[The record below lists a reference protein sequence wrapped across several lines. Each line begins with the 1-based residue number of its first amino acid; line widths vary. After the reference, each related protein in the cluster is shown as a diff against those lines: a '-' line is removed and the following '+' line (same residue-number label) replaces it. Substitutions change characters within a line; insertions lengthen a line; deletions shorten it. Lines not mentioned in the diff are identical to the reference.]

1 MGVSKMKLSWSELCP
16 DLLRCVYERLSF
28 TDLIRAKSV
37 CSSWHSASRGFLPKR
52 NQNPWLVLFPS
63 NGSHD
68 SNGTCLFFVPEDKDK
83 VYKTRDLGVDFGR
96 SRCLATYGSWLLMM
110 DNLWNLNV
118 LNPLT
123 GERIDLPALTEPVV
137 PERFRPMLKSSLAC
151 LWIDKKTKDYLV
163 VWTME
168 HFLVFTKRGINTW
181 RGFSSKYVGG
191 TTGYVQMVYDH
202 KAQKLYAYRLCYGD
216 IKIWCFCG
224 DDEPQE
230 VFEAESACLTGFS
243 YRDFLPDRWRTNGFD
258 FEKEAGLFTAEYVNG
273 WINIALT
280 VSGQVLK
287 VSTVVQRSKRWLF
300 RIHKISHVTKKWKEI
315 ESLGEEALIL
325 DMGITVVA
333 KDIPGIKRN
342 SIYFSG
348 VGDGRADPDNF
359 FVFDLATQNIQRL
372 PQCVFSPIHF
382 SDARWFFPGLRN

>member
-28 TDLIRAKSV
+28 TDLIRAKS
-37 CSSWHSASRGFLPKR
+37 RLPPKR

-83 VYKTRDLGVDFGR
+83 VYKTRDLGVDFAR

-230 VFEAESACLTGFS
+230 VLK
-243 YRDFLPDRWRTNGFD
+243 P
-258 FEKEAGLFTAEYVNG
+258 KAGLFTAEYVNG

>member
-52 NQNPWLVLFPS
+52 NQNPWL
-63 NGSHD
+63 
-68 SNGTCLFFVPEDKDK
+68 DKDK
-83 VYKTRDLGVDFGR
+83 VYKTRDLGVDFAR

-202 KAQKLYAYRLCYGD
+202 KAQKLYAYRLCYD
-216 IKIWCFCG
+216 ISCDQK
-224 DDEPQE
+224 
-230 VFEAESACLTGFS
+230 
-243 YRDFLPDRWRTNGFD
+243 
-258 FEKEAGLFTAEYVNG
+258 
-273 WINIALT
+273 
-280 VSGQVLK
+280 
-287 VSTVVQRSKRWLF
+287 
-300 RIHKISHVTKKWKEI
+300 
-315 ESLGEEALIL
+315 ALIL

-372 PQCVFSPIHF
+372 PQCVFSH
-382 SDARWFFPGLRN
+382 SLL

>member
-1 MGVSKMKLSWSELCP
+1 MGMKLSWSELCP
-16 DLLRCVYERLSF
+16 DMLRCVYERLSF

-52 NQNPWLVLFPS
+52 NQNPWLILFPS

-83 VYKTRDLGVDFGR
+83 VYKTRDLGVDFAR
-96 SRCLATYGSWLLMM
+96 IRCLATYGSWLLMK

-151 LWIDKKTKDYLV
+151 LWIDEKTKDYLV

-168 HFLVFTKRGINTW
+168 HFLVFTKRGINKW
-181 RGFSSKYVGG
+181 RGFSSNYVGG

-202 KAQKLYAYRLCYGD
+202 KAQKLYAHRLCYGD

-230 VFEAESACLTGFS
+230 VFEAESACLTGF
-243 YRDFLPDRWRTNGFD
+243 N
-258 FEKEAGLFTAEYVNG
+258 
-273 WINIALT
+273 
-280 VSGQVLK
+280 
-287 VSTVVQRSKRWLF
+287 
-300 RIHKISHVTKKWKEI
+300 
-315 ESLGEEALIL
+315 
-325 DMGITVVA
+325 MGITVVA

-348 VGDGRADPDNF
+348 VGDGREDPDNI

>member
-52 NQNPWLVLFPS
+52 NQNPWL
-63 NGSHD
+63 
-68 SNGTCLFFVPEDKDK
+68 DKDK
-83 VYKTRDLGVDFGR
+83 VYKTRDLGVDFAR

-181 RGFSSKYVGG
+181 RRFSSNYVGG

-202 KAQKLYAYRLCYGD
+202 KAQKLYAHRLCYGD

-230 VFEAESACLTGFS
+230 VFEAESACLTGF
-243 YRDFLPDRWRTNGFD
+243 T
-258 FEKEAGLFTAEYVNG
+258 GLFTAEYVNG